1 MLIDRV
7 RRYGQDP
14 AMVPASVTRLDDRDI
29 REGGALRF
37 LRIAIRCTAD
47 VIAQMQLRR
56 NEMAAQAEIERL
68 FANDPHLLR
77 DIGYIEQCAIQ
88 QFPARAGGEVL
99 PDL

>member
-14 AMVPASVTRLDDRDI
+14 AMVPASVTRLDERDF

-47 VIAQMQLRR
+47 VIAQMQMRR

-77 DIGYIEQCAIQ
+77 DIGCIERCAIQ
-88 QFPARAGGEVL
+88 QFPARGGGEVL